1 MFDAFCCG
9 YYFCEPKQ
17 NTILNLVESNYELY
31 DLISGI
37 PISVAL
43 INSYLVTRYMLFS
56 FIFQIMKFDKIL
68 QDNNNLNRKLFHN
81 SYGFIQTGISD
92 IVADGV
98 QNKTLLDQC

>member
-1 MFDAFCCG
+1 
-9 YYFCEPKQ
+9 
-17 NTILNLVESNYELY
+17 
-31 DLISGI
+31 
-37 PISVAL
+37 
-43 INSYLVTRYMLFS
+43 MLFS